1 MLNRNKSKGIHPA
14 VRLIPFVRTFVFVLL
29 SYTWIIPTPR
39 SNAEDISGNAENQK
53 ELNLPRT
60 EAAETLK
67 LETETPQME
76 VERPNESASTP
87 SQVKIDAM
95 LEEVEERN
103 KVDVRGKQANGGTK

>member
-14 VRLIPFVRTFVFVLL
+14 VRLIPFVWTFVFVLL

-39 SNAEDISGNAENQK
+39 SSAEDISGNAENQK

-76 VERPNESASTP
+76 VERPNEPDSTP